1 MNTLRLLAV
10 ITACFVL
17 SACVSQ
23 TIKSTSAP
31 NIDTPSSAVPETLL
45 FDVSVEVFNPG
56 LDNDE
61 DEQVYPEVRM
71 PCG

>member
-23 TIKSTSAP
+23 TIKSTSVP
-31 NIDTPSSAVPETLL
+31 NIDTPSSAVPEALL
-45 FDVSVEVFNPG
+45 FYVSVFVFDPS
-56 LDNDE
+56 LDHFAE
-61 DEQVYPEVRM
+61 DEQFSP
-71 PCG
+71 